1 MSRPS
6 YKVCDSAQDGC
17 ACHRTNPLQPTL
29 KALDAALKAL
39 DAAVSAAHHSA
50 MYLADLSLDVPK
62 AHIDAGEGR

>member
-6 YKVCDSAQDGC
+6 YKVRDSAQDRRGG
-17 ACHRTNPLQPTL
+17 HRANPLKPTL
-29 KALDAALKAL
+29 KAFNARLKAL

-62 AHIDAGEGR
+62 AHINAGEGW